1 MKLYPNLVNQP
12 VGSKV
17 DFICSYNSKEEMTI
31 EFEEVSSVTVPH
43 RGHVSPTV
51 WRYDWGA
58 ESLYQLWIR
67 ADHTGLTCTVFNK
80 EGVAIGTL
88 KAMIHHPGL
97 LIVKNISL
105 MCSSQPVLQ
114 QLECSCFGL
123 SCPLSE

>member
-17 DFICSYNSKEEMTI
+17 DFVCSYNSKEEMTI
-31 EFEEVSSVTVPH
+31 EFEEVSNVVMPH
-43 RGHVSPTV
+43 SGHVSHTV
-51 WRYDWGA
+51 QRYDWGA

-67 ADHTGLTCTVFNK
+67 PHHVGLACTVYNK
-80 EGVAIGTL
+80 GGVAVGTL

-105 MCSSQPVLQ
+105 VCCCQPLLQ
-114 QLECSCFGL
+114 
-123 SCPLSE
+123 